1 MKYKELKKTTRM
13 VLFAGLATVAAVGVL
28 FATKGGLKLRN
39 KMRFA
44 AENRGGD
51 DADEHGEFQH
61 RQQVHQEK
69 RPKSDIKD
77 LIQQSHNSAAHTE
90 QGLI

>member
-1 MKYKELKKTTRM
+1 MKYKELKKTTLM
-13 VLFAGLATVAAVGVL
+13 VLFAGLATAAALGVL
-28 FATKGGLKLRN
+28 FATKAGLKLRN
-39 KMRFA
+39 KIRFA

-51 DADEHGEFQH
+51 HTDEHEQFQH
-61 RQQVHQEK
+61 HQQVHQEK

-77 LIQQSHNSAAHTE
+77 LIQQSHNSVHTE